1 MTDSSGT
8 DDGDKENDKSDT
20 SGMRQEQQ
28 RQEQQQQEQQQ
39 QEEQQQLQQQ
49 SADEFSLSDD
59 KEKADVGVD
68 STSGE
73 ETGVDVGSSK
83 VVTSGLVPTKS
94 AVDAAEKEE
103 DANNKS
109 ESANNKC
116 VVISKPDDEDFQ
128 AFFCSTSTVDVVKSV
143 VKSNEVDEDA
153 DKVDVE

>member
-59 KEKADVGVD
+59 KEKADTGVD

-83 VVTSGLVPTKS
+83 VVTSGLIPTKS

-103 DANNKS
+103 DDKKSKSANNKS
-109 ESANNKC
+109 VA
-116 VVISKPDDEDFQ
+116 ISKPDDEDFQ
-128 AFFCSTSTVDVVKSV
+128 
-143 VKSNEVDEDA
+143 
-153 DKVDVE
+153 